1 MENHIR
7 LLGLLNIVVSALNG
21 LAALFQFVFFGGAL
35 ILSVQLGVNTVAA
48 SVWLWAM
55 LGLTLPGIVTGIAL
69 LSFRGWARWVGIVL
83 SVCQM
88 LNVPLGTIV
97 GLYGLWVLFSDDA
110 DMIFTRRYGQ
120 YVIGRRE

>member
-7 LLGLLNIVVSALNG
+7 LLGLLNIAVGAFNG
-21 LAALFQFVFFGGAL
+21 LVALFQFLFFGGAL
-35 ILSVQLGVNTVAA
+35 VLSIYLGVNTVAA

-55 LGLTLPGIVTGIAL
+55 LVLMLPSIVTGIAL

-83 SVCQM
+83 SICQL
-88 LNVPLGTIV
+88 LNVPLGTMV

-110 DMIFTRRYGQ
+110 DMIFTRRYGE
-120 YVIGRRE
+120 YIIGRR